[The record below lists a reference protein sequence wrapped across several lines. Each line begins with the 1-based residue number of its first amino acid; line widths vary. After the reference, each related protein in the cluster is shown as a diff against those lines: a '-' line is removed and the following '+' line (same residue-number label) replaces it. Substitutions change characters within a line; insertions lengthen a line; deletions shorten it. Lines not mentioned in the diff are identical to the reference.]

1 MDGNGRLW
9 VFNALDTFFF
19 RDASPYNAGEGG
31 RTGARSMFPPFMSTL
46 QGAVRILLAALR
58 GWTPEQPA
66 KWPKEL
72 GTTDDAGRVK
82 LRGPYLL
89 KGEEFLFPVP
99 LHILHQEDPAGGEG
113 TYARLRPG
121 TPVECDLDRVRLPE
135 SQEPLPGAKQLE
147 NAWLDVNGLAK
158 VLHGGLPG
166 GLPGGRVYRAGELWR
181 EENRV
186 GIARDDK
193 RRTAAEK
200 MLYSCVHVRPQKDLA
215 LAVLVGG
222 VEEDWHP
229 ADPRVVRLGG
239 EGRYARVEVQQ
250 RTVQLPP
257 APEIKPAGG
266 VVRFTVTLITPGRY
280 AADTKNVLMDGPPGV
295 PGKCVSACVG
305 KLQVAGGWDSLN
317 QCPRPAEP
325 VIPAGS
331 TWFFEAKESD
341 LAEIRSLHGKT
352 DGTAWGYGQMV
363 LGRWEE

>member
-9 VFNALDTFFF
+9 VFKALDTFFF

-58 GWTPEQPA
+58 GWTPEEPV
-66 KWPKEL
+66 KWPEEL
-72 GTTDDAGRVK
+72 GTPDDAGRVE

-113 TYARLRPG
+113 AYTRLRPG
-121 TPVECDLDRVRLPE
+121 EVVKCDLGTVRLPE
-135 SQEPLPGAKQLE
+135 SEEHLPGAKPLE
-147 NAWLDVNGLAK
+147 DAWLDVKGLAE
-158 VLHGGLPG
+158 VLHGGKPG
-166 GLPGGRVYRAGELWR
+166 GGRVYRAGDLWR

-186 GIARDDK
+186 GIERSDK
-193 RRTAAEK
+193 SRTAAEGK
-200 MLYSCVHVRPQKDLA
+200 LYSCVHVRPQKDLA
-215 LAVLVGG
+215 LAVVVGG
-222 VEEDWHP
+222 IAEDWHP
-229 ADPRVVRLGG
+229 AEPRVVRLGG
-239 EGRYARVEVQQ
+239 EGRYARVEVH
-250 RTVQLPP
+250 RRVVQLPE

-280 AADTKNVLMDGPPGV
+280 TDTKNVLRYGPPGV
-295 PGKCVSACVG
+295 PGECVSACIG
-305 KLQVAGGWDSLN
+305 KLQAVGGWDSLKR
-317 QCPRPAEP
+317 CPRPAEP
-325 VIPAGS
+325 VIPPGS

-341 LAEIRSLHGKT
+341 LAEIKSLHGKT